1 MSGERNTPVGTP
13 VVIAPGRIILVGEY
27 GVLEDGPVVVASI
40 ARYAKA
46 QFVPRMDAMS
56 KLVSEVVKRTQ
67 VELGEIFA
75 ALPPGSIL
83 VDDEDFRHN
92 GQLVGLGSSA
102 ASSVAAVGALLE
114 TLGLPVAT
122 RRSLVFAIA
131 DAGRRALAGRAGSG
145 VESLAATYGGLVRV
159 SRARGREPKAVPVVP
174 PPGLSLVLFSV
185 APSVSAQ
192 RIAEDIRRYARS
204 DPVGFED
211 RTRTLRGLAQRFVD
225 EIGAG
230 RATGAIASAS
240 GYGDE
245 LAGLGRAAQVPIMN
259 EPFDLARE
267 LARELG
273 GVAKPSGAGAG
284 SVGVAMF
291 ATPEAAALF
300 RKAGPPCLTVIEAD
314 LDRQGVR
321 CQDPL
326 ADLAEEPTASLPT
339 TLPESPGG
347 ETASVECAAEDVDT
361 APTTVAST
369 PPARQH
375 APGHRLRRRVVSVA
389 TLAAVMVLL
398 ALVAMPDSVR
408 APFHLSLPRTG
419 GASHAAAQPSP
430 PPLPPPP
437 PPAPPPPKPVSV
449 APPPTS
455 QELER
460 IEDSERPPGHGSAAR
475 RRRKIGLARAKVSV
489 QRRSA
494 EAVPPRLKRAA
505 FPVPRAGRLSSDD
518 F

>member
-300 RKAGPPCLTVIEAD
+300 RKACPPCLTVIEAD

-326 ADLAEEPTASLPT
+326 ADFAEEPTASLPAE
-339 TLPESPGG
+339 PPAG

-369 PPARQH
+369 SPARQP
-375 APGHRLRRRVVSVA
+375 APGLRLRRRVVSVA

-398 ALVAMPDSVR
+398 ALIAMPGPVL

-419 GASHAAAQPSP
+419 GASHAATRASP
-430 PPLPPPP
+430 PPLPPLPP
-437 PPAPPPPKPVSV
+437 PPAQPPPKPVSV
-449 APPPTS
+449 AQPAPSPG
-455 QELER
+455 LDR
-460 IEDSERPPGHGSAAR
+460 VEDSEMPPGHDGAAR
-475 RRRKIGLARAKVSV
+475 RRRKIGLARAKVSA

-494 EAVPPRLKRAA
+494 EAVPPRLKKAA